1 MQLSIITLG
10 HVHAE
15 ALVALAAHFTHL
27 ENLAL
32 DVPHGDAV
40 SKHRAEFNRAV
51 DASTADWMLIIREH
65 EFIDPAMAKEIADT
79 VSGAKAWGFRFRAVP
94 YYAGAPLRLGGSSG
108 SGGEVR
114 LFHKR
119 HYIRF
124 AAKGEWDEIAIQGT
138 IVRMSGEIRSVT
150 FESEGEHRAWLEK
163 SATRRAPLARI
174 ALFVRYAI
182 SAGTLDRNALRYL
195 WIEAGFSPR

>member
-15 ALVALAAHFTHL
+15 ALVALAEHFTHL

-32 DVPHGDAV
+32 DVPYGDAV
-40 SKHRAEFNRAV
+40 AKHRAEFNRAV
-51 DASTADWMLIIREH
+51 DAATADWILIVREH
-65 EFIDPAMAKEIADT
+65 EVIDPAIAKEIAET
-79 VSGAKAWGFRFRAVP
+79 VAAAKAWGFRLRAVP
-94 YYAGAPLRLGGSSG
+94 YYAGAPLRLGTIDR
-108 SGGEVR
+108 GGEVR

-119 HYIRF
+119 HYLRF

-150 FESEGEHRAWLEK
+150 FASSADHEAWLEK
-163 SATRRAPLARI
+163 SAERRSAIARVM
-174 ALFVRYAI
+174 LFARYLTA
-182 SAGTLDRNALRYL
+182 AATLDRNTIRYL
-195 WIEAGFSPR
+195 WIEAGFRPR

>member
-32 DVPHGDAV
+32 DVPHGDVV

-51 DASTADWMLIIREH
+51 DASTADWILIVREH
-65 EFIDPAMAKEIADT
+65 EFVDPGIAKEIGDT
-79 VSGAKAWGFRFRAVP
+79 VAGAKAWGFRLRAVP
-94 YYAGAPLRLGGSSG
+94 YYSGAPLRLGGSG
-108 SGGEVR
+108 KGGGEVR

-124 AAKGEWDEIAIQGT
+124 ASKGEWDEIAIQGT

-150 FESEGEHRAWLEK
+150 FGSAVEHQAWLEK
-163 SATRRAPLARI
+163 SASRRSPLARV
-174 ALFVRYAI
+174 ALFARYAI
-182 SAGTLDRNALRYL
+182 AAATIDRSTLRYL
-195 WIEAGFSPR
+195 WIEAGFKPL